1 MLNLSSTRVTL
12 RTKTTNGHSASSVNG
27 NSSNGI
33 SERSSS
39 GKGQG
44 PRFRAPPPRLPKLVN
59 FSEDEEASQEDEEDG
74 EEEDD
79 LEDDDEEEEEDDE
92 EDLEQVW
99 RLMQFY
105 SDIFCNKI
113 INDVLPSVVRGMNTL
128 FSFVSCSNLI
138 RFLHLS

>member
-59 FSEDEEASQEDEEDG
+59 FSEDEEASQEDDEDG

-79 LEDDDEEEEEDDE
+79 LEEDDEEEEEDDE

-105 SDIFCNKI
+105 SA
-113 INDVLPSVVRGMNTL
+113 
-128 FSFVSCSNLI
+128 SFLQTSI
-138 RFLHLS
+138 